1 MNLCS
6 SCRADRPRRVA
17 GAERVPPRR
26 LLALARQIW
35 ERDEGAELVEL
46 VIVLPFLL
54 IMSFGILELGNALDK
69 AHGMATLSREG
80 ANIAVRGTTLDTVV
94 SVTMSNGVSIGLD
107 ARGGTIVSRI
117 LVEGGVPT
125 LKEQVATSGYV
136 GLSRVGQVD
145 STVAQYAGAGLVDG
159 QQLFAVEI
167 FYDHQKVTP
176 LSRVLAPIIPDT
188 MYDVSV
194 F

>member
-1 MNLCS
+1 V
-6 SCRADRPRRVA
+6 RAEWSPR
-17 GAERVPPRR
+17 RR
-26 LLALARQIW
+26 LLELTREIW
-35 ERDEGAELVEL
+35 KRDEGAELVEL

-54 IMSFGILELGNALDK
+54 MMSFGILELGNALDK

-80 ANIAVRGTTLDTVV
+80 ANIAVRGEDLNTVAA
-94 SVTMSNGVSIGLD
+94 VTMSSGVSIGLD

-125 LKEQVATSGYV
+125 LKEQVASSGYD
-136 GLSRVGQVD
+136 GLSRVGMVD
-145 STVAQYAGAGLVDG
+145 STVASFTAAGLVDG

-176 LSRVLAPIIPDT
+176 LSRILAPIIPDT

>member
-1 MNLCS
+1 MNPRS
-6 SCRADRPRRVA
+6 SWRAGRPRPAVC
-17 GAERVPPRR
+17 AERVPRRR
-26 LLALARQIW
+26 LLELAREIW
-35 ERDEGAELVEL
+35 KRDEGAELVEL

-80 ANIAVRGTTLDTVV
+80 ANIAVRGTALDTVAA
-94 SVTMSNGVSIGLD
+94 VTMSNGVSIDLN

-125 LKEQVATSGYV
+125 LKEQVASSGYA
-136 GLSRVGQVD
+136 GLSRVGMVD
-145 STVAQYAGAGLVDG
+145 STVASFTAAGLVDG

-176 LSRVLAPIIPDT
+176 LSRVLGPIIPDT
-188 MYDVSV
+188 MYEVSV

>member
-1 MNLCS
+1 MS
-6 SCRADRPRRVA
+6 AGQAPRRKL
-17 GAERVPPRR
+17 PQ
-26 LLALARQIW
+26 LAREIW
-35 ERDEGAELVEL
+35 RRDDGVELVEL
-46 VIVLPFLL
+46 VVVLPFLL

-69 AHGMATLSREG
+69 AHGISTLSREG
-80 ANIAVRGTTLDTVV
+80 ANIAVRGTALDTVAA
-94 SVTMSNGVSIGLD
+94 VTMSNGASIGLD
-107 ARGGTIVSRI
+107 VRGGTIVSRI
-117 LVEGGVPT
+117 LVEGGAPT
-125 LKEQVATSGYV
+125 LKEQVATSGYD

-145 STVAQYAGAGLVDG
+145 STVSKYAGAGLIDG

-176 LSRVLAPIIPDT
+176 LSRILGPIIPDT

>member
-1 MNLCS
+1 MA
-6 SCRADRPRRVA
+6 R
-17 GAERVPPRR
+17 AERVPPRR
-26 LLALARQIW
+26 LLALAREVW

-69 AHGMATLSREG
+69 AHGMSTLSREG
-80 ANIAVRGTTLDTVV
+80 ANIAVRGTALDTVA

-107 ARGGTIVSRI
+107 VRGGTIVSRI
-117 LVEGGVPT
+117 LVEGGVPVV
-125 LKEQVATSGYV
+125 KEQVASTGYA
-136 GLSRVGQVD
+136 GLSRIAQVD
-145 STVAQYAGAGLVDG
+145 STVTGFLGAGLSDG
-159 QQLFAVEI
+159 QQVFAVEV

-188 MYDVSV
+188 MYDATV

>member
-1 MNLCS
+1 MNQLS
-6 SCRADRPRRVA
+6 SQRARSPRRNSSA
-17 GAERVPPRR
+17 HAAPRRR
-26 LLALARQIW
+26 LLELARQI
-35 ERDEGAELVEL
+35 EMRDDGAELVEL

-69 AHGMATLSREG
+69 AHGMSTLSREA
-80 ANIAVRGTTLDTVV
+80 ANIAVRGTDLDTVAA
-94 SVTMSNGVSIGLD
+94 VTMSNGVSIGLD
-107 ARGGTIVSRI
+107 VRGGTIVSRI

-125 LKEQVATSGYV
+125 LKEQVASSGYG

-145 STVAQYAGAGLVDG
+145 STVSKYAGAGLVDG

-176 LSRVLAPIIPDT
+176 LSRILGPVIPDT

>member
-1 MNLCS
+1 
-6 SCRADRPRRVA
+6 V
-17 GAERVPPRR
+17 
-26 LLALARQIW
+26 
-35 ERDEGAELVEL
+35 RDEGAELVEL

-69 AHGMATLSREG
+69 AHGMSTLSREG
-80 ANIAVRGTTLDTVV
+80 ANIAVRGTALDTVAA
-94 SVTMSNGVSIGLD
+94 VTMSNGVSIGLD
-107 ARGGTIVSRI
+107 VRGGTIVSRI
-117 LVEGGVPT
+117 LMEGGVPT
-125 LKEQVATSGYV
+125 LKEQ
-136 GLSRVGQVD
+136 RVGQVD
-145 STVAQYAGAGLVDG
+145 STVSEYAGAGLVDG

-176 LSRVLAPIIPDT
+176 LARILGPVIPDT

>member
-1 MNLCS
+1 MNLRS
-6 SCRADRPRRVA
+6 SWRAGRPRRAVR
-17 GAERVPPRR
+17 AERVLRR
-26 LLALARQIW
+26 WLLELTREICK
-35 ERDEGAELVEL
+35 RDEGVELVEL

-69 AHGMATLSREG
+69 AHGMSTLSREG
-80 ANIAVRGTTLDTVV
+80 ANIAVRGTALDTVAA
-94 SVTMSNGVSIGLD
+94 VTMSNGVSIGLD
-107 ARGGTIVSRI
+107 VRGGTIVSRI

-125 LKEQVATSGYV
+125 LKEQVATSGYD
-136 GLSRVGQVD
+136 GLSRVGMVD
-145 STVAQYAGAGLVDG
+145 STVASFSTAGLVDG

-176 LSRVLAPIIPDT
+176 LSRVLGPIVPDT

>member
-1 MNLCS
+1 MNLRS
-6 SCRADRPRRVA
+6 SRRADRPRYPVR
-17 GAERVPPRR
+17 AERVPRRR
-26 LLALARQIW
+26 LLDLAREIW
-35 ERDEGAELVEL
+35 KRDEGAELVEL

-69 AHGMATLSREG
+69 AHGMSTLSREG
-80 ANIAVRGTTLDTVV
+80 ANIAVRGTALDTVA

-107 ARGGTIVSRI
+107 VRGGTIVSRI

-125 LKEQVATSGYV
+125 LKEQVATSGYD

-145 STVAQYAGAGLVDG
+145 STVSKYAGAGLVDG

-176 LSRVLAPIIPDT
+176 LSRVLGPIIPDT

>member
-1 MNLCS
+1 MNLRS
-6 SCRADRPRRVA
+6 SRRARGPRSSRAARRAPRR
-17 GAERVPPRR
+17 G
-26 LLALARQIW
+26 LLALGRQIW
-35 ERDEGAELVEL
+35 RREEGAELVEL

-54 IMSFGILELGNALDK
+54 IMCFGILELGNALDK

-80 ANIAVRGTTLDTVV
+80 ANIAVRGTALDTVAA
-94 SVTMSNGVSIGLD
+94 VTMSNGVSIGLD
-107 ARGGTIVSRI
+107 VRGGTIVSRI
-117 LVEGGVPT
+117 LVESGQPT
-125 LKEQVATSGYV
+125 LKEQVATSGYD

-145 STVAQYAGAGLVDG
+145 SIVAQYAGAGLVDG
-159 QQLFAVEI
+159 QQLFAVEV

-176 LSRVLAPIIPDT
+176 LSRLLGPIIPDT

>member
-1 MNLCS
+1 MS
-6 SCRADRPRRVA
+6 PRRA
-17 GAERVPPRR
+17 GRPERAPRR
-26 LLALARQIW
+26 GLLGLALEFRN
-35 ERDEGAELVEL
+35 RDEGAELVEL

-69 AHGMATLSREG
+69 AHGMSTLSREG
-80 ANIAVRGTTLDTVV
+80 ANIAVRGTALDTVAA
-94 SVTMSNGVSIGLD
+94 VTMANGVSIGLD

-125 LKEQVATSGYV
+125 LKEQVATSGYD

-145 STVAQYAGAGLVDG
+145 STVSQYVGAGLVDG
-159 QQLFAVEI
+159 QQLFAVEV

-176 LSRVLAPIIPDT
+176 LSRILGPIIPDT

>member
-1 MNLCS
+1 
-6 SCRADRPRRVA
+6 VA
-17 GAERVPPRR
+17 RAERVPPRR
-26 LLALARQIW
+26 LLALARRIW

-46 VIVLPFLL
+46 VVVLPFLL

-80 ANIAVRGTTLDTVV
+80 ANIAVRGTALDTVV

-107 ARGGTIVSRI
+107 ARGGTIASRI

-145 STVAQYAGAGLVDG
+145 STVSQYSGAGLVDG

>member
-1 MNLCS
+1 MSLRS
-6 SCRADRPRRVA
+6 SRRAMSPRSAGRPERAPRR
-17 GAERVPPRR
+17 GLRE
-26 LLALARQIW
+26 LALEFRN
-35 ERDEGAELVEL
+35 RDEGAELVEL

-69 AHGMATLSREG
+69 AHGMSTLSREG
-80 ANIAVRGTTLDTVV
+80 ANIAVRGTALDTVAA
-94 SVTMSNGVSIGLD
+94 VTMANGMSIGLD

-125 LKEQVATSGYV
+125 LKEQVATSGYD

-145 STVAQYAGAGLVDG
+145 STVSQYVGAGLVDG
-159 QQLFAVEI
+159 QQLFAVEV

-176 LSRVLAPIIPDT
+176 LSRILGPIIPDT

>member
-1 MNLCS
+1 M
-6 SCRADRPRRVA
+6 
-17 GAERVPPRR
+17 
-26 LLALARQIW
+26 
-35 ERDEGAELVEL
+35 RDDGAELVEL

-69 AHGMATLSREG
+69 AHGMSTLSREA
-80 ANIAVRGTTLDTVV
+80 ANIAVRGTDLDTVAA
-94 SVTMSNGVSIGLD
+94 VTMSNGVSIGLD
-107 ARGGTIVSRI
+107 VRGGTIVSRI

-125 LKEQVATSGYV
+125 LKEQVASSGYG

-145 STVAQYAGAGLVDG
+145 STVSKYAGAGLVDG

-176 LSRVLAPIIPDT
+176 LSRILGPVIPDT